1 MNSNKYKGHVD
12 FDHGRGKIAVTKV
25 VQRMVKLHVSH
36 GQMACV
42 ACRPSHSIFLTMPP
56 FNTAKDKPK
65 PPPLPRIPKGTEK
78 YLQKDL
84 AKERSIREARWKDLL
99 RCARLEDDTPLV
111 LMPKLDKTAINLAK
125 VSYTI
130 SKKVE
135 ILDVFH
141 YLSRR
146 NAGLAYKV
154 SSRTFGPLVGL
165 NIPKTTLNNMLMME
179 DDLRI
184 AQKVLPDDA
193 KYLVTRKHMKLELV
207 LIQWIES
214 QRSRN
219 VPVSGKMIKKAAE
232 ITYTVLAD
240 YQEQGDG
247 AVSEM
252 EPSFAASW
260 SWFEGF
266 KKHHGITYCKLHGE
280 AASVDLE
287 AIEPELVN
295 IREICA
301 EYNPEDIYNCDE
313 TGMYLK
319 ELDTKSY
326 TVIKSSEGAKAAR
339 DCRVSILFC
348 ISASGSSLA
357 LAKKYPALK
366 PLVICNVHSQVI

>member
-1 MNSNKYKGHVD
+1 
-12 FDHGRGKIAVTKV
+12 
-25 VQRMVKLHVSH
+25 
-36 GQMACV
+36 
-42 ACRPSHSIFLTMPP
+42 
-56 FNTAKDKPK
+56 
-65 PPPLPRIPKGTEK
+65 
-78 YLQKDL
+78 
-84 AKERSIREARWKDLL
+84 
-99 RCARLEDDTPLV
+99 
-111 LMPKLDKTAINLAK
+111 MPKLDKTAINLAK